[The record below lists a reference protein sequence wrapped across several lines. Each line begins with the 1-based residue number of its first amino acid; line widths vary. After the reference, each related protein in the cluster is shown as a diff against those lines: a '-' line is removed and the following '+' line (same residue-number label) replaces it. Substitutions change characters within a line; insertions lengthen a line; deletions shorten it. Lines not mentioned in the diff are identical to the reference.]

1 MRYVFAALLACTA
14 LYAFAQ
20 TPPAGQPPSLGAQA
34 VPAPPQG
41 QLPPPPPKPLSKEEL
56 QKNAAAL
63 EDAVKKAPEDTE
75 LRVKLGFTYAHLER
89 TDDAQREFEA
99 AVRLDPKKAMA
110 HYMLG
115 LIYEK
120 KGLKAQAI
128 AAWKACLD
136 NTRDPRQRDTAAR
149 HLHHLSPRGAP

>member
-1 MRYVFAALLACTA
+1 MKYIFAALLACAA
-14 LYAFAQ
+14 LYASAQ
-20 TPPAGQPPSLGAQA
+20 TPPAGQPPPQVAQA
-34 VPAPPQG
+34 VPAPPV
-41 QLPPPPPKPLSKEEL
+41 QLPPPPKQLSKEEL
-56 QKNAAAL
+56 LKNAAAF
-63 EDAVKKAPEDTE
+63 EAAVKIAPEDPE

-89 TDDAQREFEA
+89 ADDAQREFET
-99 AVRLDPKKAMA
+99 AVRLDPKKAIA

>member
-1 MRYVFAALLACTA
+1 MKYIFAALLACAA
-14 LYAFAQ
+14 LYASAQ
-20 TPPAGQPPSLGAQA
+20 TPPAGQPPPQGAQA
-34 VPAPPQG
+34 APPQPQG

-56 QKNAAAL
+56 LKNAAAL
-63 EDAVKKAPEDTE
+63 EEAARKAPEDPE

-89 TDDAQREFEA
+89 VDDAQREFEA
-99 AVRLDPKKAMA
+99 AVRLDPKKAA
-110 HYMLG
+110 AYYMLG
-115 LIYEK
+115 FIYEK